1 MEISKSYKIERIDI
15 MKLNKYTIKDLEN
28 KQPTLTYLLD
38 NKYAKIG
45 DMYELLEILVMVYEE
60 DNLLDFLNDLEDRY
74 NNKNQIKYFKEN
86 INNQPEEEQI
96 KIFKNYKRN
105 QQILIEQLLETL
117 SSLDEDLVQEE
128 LKHYDFY

>member
-1 MEISKSYKIERIDI
+1 
-15 MKLNKYTIKDLEN
+15 
-28 KQPTLTYLLD
+28 
-38 NKYAKIG
+38 
-45 DMYELLEILVMVYEE
+45 MVYEE

>member
-1 MEISKSYKIERIDI
+1 
-15 MKLNKYTIKDLEN
+15 
-28 KQPTLTYLLD
+28 
-38 NKYAKIG
+38 
-45 DMYELLEILVMVYEE
+45 MYELLEILVMVYEE